1 MKKFITESELKNRV
15 SSLREY
21 MDSISEQ
28 PATAAAPD
36 ARAQYDQFKADD
48 AKKAA
53 IDRVKQYAS
62 IPLNQI
68 PRLANAIDP
77 KTGIIYYGDAGNEAG
92 QVSPKKMP
100 IQFMSQ
106 ADQKPML
113 DALTAA
119 GLKVVPT
126 PKGQGFFGEPGGY
139 AMVDPTSLAALSSTA
154 PSTDAERADAA
165 KVDAQAQ
172 TAPAKEPEADAAK
185 VDAEKEQGAKTEPEA
200 TAPASPTEYVVK
212 PGDNLTKI
220 AQANGIADW
229 KEIYNLNKDVIKNPN
244 LIYPNQ
250 KLKMP
255 AKPAAAGAT
264 TGAAAPATQTAQAT
278 TDKRSPEEIKASQDL
293 GGFMGE
299 QSGYD
304 EIDRLVSLVHYR

>member
-1 MKKFITESELKNRV
+1 MKKFITESELKDRI
-15 SSLREY
+15 SSLKEY

-28 PATAAAPD
+28 PAAPAAAPD

-53 IDRVKQYAS
+53 IDKVKQYAS

-77 KTGIIYYGDAGNEAG
+77 KTGIIYYGDDTGYGAI
-92 QVSPKKMP
+92 QPKKMP
-100 IQFMSQ
+100 VQFMQQ

-119 GLKVVPT
+119 GLKVVPS
-126 PKGQGFFGEPGGY
+126 PKGQGMFGDRGGY
-139 AMVDPTSLAALSSTA
+139 AMVDPQQLANLGKEEAKPAAAA
-154 PSTDAERADAA
+154 PAPAEAPAAAAPAPAEAPVAVASPVTPPSEIVANPLPATDANGEQAT
-165 KVDAQAQ
+165 KV
-172 TAPAKEPEADAAK
+172 
-185 VDAEKEQGAKTEPEA
+185 AEKPPA
-200 TAPASPTEYVVK
+200 TAPEAPAEYVVK

-220 AQANGIADW
+220 AKANGIANWQD
-229 KEIYNLNKDVIKNPN
+229 IYNLNKDIIKNPN

-255 AKPAAAGAT
+255 AKPAAAP
-264 TGAAAPATQTAQAT
+264 APVQ
-278 TDKRSPEEIKASQDL
+278 ENV
-293 GGFMGE
+293 
-299 QSGYD
+299 GYD
-304 EIDRLVSLVHYR
+304 EIQRLVNLVHYR